1 MKIGDILIY
10 PVIFETPK
18 RIVPPFSW
26 AGHIPFAF
34 FLIEQ
39 LRPKRL
45 VELGVHIGNSY
56 NAFCQAVKTLGTQ
69 TACYGVDTWQG
80 DEHAG
85 FYHED
90 IYTELFAYQQQ
101 EYHEFSQ
108 LMRMTFEEASAYFAD
123 QTIDLLHIDGCH
135 RYCDVRYDFESWL
148 PKVSNK
154 GVVLFHDTQVRR
166 DEFGVW
172 RLWQELSTQYPSFEF
187 RHGYG
192 LGVLAVG
199 KQVEQTFLDLLQ
211 EFSTALTYQNLFGRL
226 GEAITLSAE
235 KTELTNTLHRKEE
248 LIYQLSSH
256 DYAQLFFDT
265 GFSFNETQSITKHI
279 QGQERTIEFEL
290 SEYADICYL
299 RFDPANAPAAIHL
312 VSIELLG
319 MEGERYPITTYQT
332 NACHENGSNFIFDT
346 DDPMITF
353 ASPAARLQKVVI
365 ALEYVALGNAAYP
378 YIYNKQAQQ
387 IQQQAQQIQQQ
398 AQQHDEVIR
407 RYEEKLSREIHSKTQ
422 LIQIQD
428 DMIQTM
434 ENTLSWKITKP
445 LRVIRNYSAIK
456 QWADRIFTMFRGR
469 NRP

>member
-1 MKIGDILIY
+1 MKIDDILIY

-39 LRPKRL
+39 LRPKLL
-45 VELGVHIGNSY
+45 VELGVHTGNSY
-56 NAFCQAVKTLGTQ
+56 NAFCQAVKTLNIST
-69 TACYGVDTWQG
+69 TCYGVDTWQG

-85 FYHED
+85 FYPENTYID
-90 IYTELFAYQQQ
+90 LNAYQQQ
-101 EYHEFSQ
+101 QYHEFSQ
-108 LMRMTFEEASAYFAD
+108 LMRMTFDQALTYFAD

-148 PKVSNK
+148 PKVSDK

-172 RLWQELSTQYPSFEF
+172 RLWQELSSQYPSFEF

-199 KQVEQTFLDLLQ
+199 KHVEQAFLDTLQ
-211 EFSTALTYQNLFGRL
+211 AFSATSSYQKLFSRL
-226 GEAITLSAE
+226 GETITLAAE
-235 KTELTNTLHRKEE
+235 KAELNTTIHQKEE
-248 LIYQLSSH
+248 LLYQVMPH
-256 DYAQLFFDT
+256 YVAQMFLDT
-265 GFSFNETQSITKHI
+265 GLGFNGTQVINKPIH
-279 QGQERTIEFEL
+279 GQERIFEFDL
-290 SEYADICYL
+290 SEYADICHL
-299 RFDPANAPAAIHL
+299 RLDPANAPAAIHL

-332 NACHENGSNFIFDT
+332 NACHQNGQNYIFDT
-346 DDPMITF
+346 NDPMITF

-365 ALEYVALGNAAYP
+365 TLEYVALGNAAYP
-378 YIYNKQAQQ
+378 YIYHKQAQQ
-387 IQQQAQQIQQQ
+387 IQQQTQQI
-398 AQQHDEVIR
+398 QQHDEVIR

-445 LRVIRNYSAIK
+445 LRAIRNYPMLK